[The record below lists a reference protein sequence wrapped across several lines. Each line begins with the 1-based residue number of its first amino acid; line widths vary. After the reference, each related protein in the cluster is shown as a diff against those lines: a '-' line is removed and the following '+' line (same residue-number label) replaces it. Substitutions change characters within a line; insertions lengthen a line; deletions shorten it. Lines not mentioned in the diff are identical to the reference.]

1 MGTISGVSGSGSIE
15 YTSSIFRRLLQIKLY
30 VNVHLLAVLKTLTN
44 NLHWAPC
51 LWESSTTSVK
61 KYPAFFCSK
70 TYTVWKSQRIVA
82 EPKKNSDS
90 FRQNIPCAGLK
101 SPYGLQKVDTPTI
114 SIQSAHKFATYALRS
129 GRFAIHCL
137 LILCSNAFSRHDC
150 SVTHGFFSKGLQWY
164 LG

>member
-51 LWESSTTSVK
+51 FWESSTTSVK
-61 KYPAFFCSK
+61 KYPAFFCNK
-70 TYTVWKSQRIVA
+70 KETVWRSQRIVA

-90 FRQNIPCAGLK
+90 FRQNNPCAGLK
-101 SPYGLQKVDTPTI
+101 SPYGLQKVEAPTI
-114 SIQSAHKFATYALRS
+114 SIQSAHEFAKVVSLTQRS
-129 GRFAIHCL
+129 FCHTL
-137 LILCSNAFSRHDC
+137 LLNLMFKCVFSARLFGY
-150 SVTHGFFSKGLQWY
+150 SWIFQ
-164 LG
+164 